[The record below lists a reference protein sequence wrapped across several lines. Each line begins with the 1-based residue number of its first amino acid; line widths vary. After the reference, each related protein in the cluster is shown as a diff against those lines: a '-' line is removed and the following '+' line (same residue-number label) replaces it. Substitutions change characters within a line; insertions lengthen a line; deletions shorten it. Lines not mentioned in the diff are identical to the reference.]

1 MSMQESSSTDITSKM
16 SLKSNSMHC
25 GRKHVKTGRRQPMS
39 EHIPTL
45 LIVYLRPDHEEGAR
59 YHIDETLTTA
69 GIAYH
74 LIAQQEE
81 RVSLESSAPFVITH
95 NEKRMV
101 FALRAPLDPK
111 AIDAMAQMVTTGL
124 ILGFAVKGEIALGG
138 EVGVINNL
146 GG

>member
-1 MSMQESSSTDITSKM
+1 
-16 SLKSNSMHC
+16 
-25 GRKHVKTGRRQPMS
+25 MS
-39 EHIPTL
+39 EHPPTL

-69 GIAYH
+69 GIAYR

-81 RVSLESSAPFVITH
+81 RVSLESAAPFVITH

-111 AIDAMAQMVTTGL
+111 AIDEMTQLVTTGL
-124 ILGFAVKGEIALGG
+124 IFGFAVKGEIALGG

-146 GG
+146 GK